1 MTDVKVPLALVAA
14 MVAQVIAGTW
24 YFAEQAHKIDVLV
37 DQIAILDE
45 VVLTLEADNQA
56 LITFATFTEN
66 KWAEAYSEDM
76 TYVRVFGT
84 KPAKEN

>member
-1 MTDVKVPLALVAA
+1 MADVKVPLALVAA

-37 DQIAILDE
+37 NQIAVLDE

-66 KWAEAYSEDM
+66 KWAEAYSEDL
-76 TYVRVFGT
+76 TYVRAFGT
-84 KPAKEN
+84 KPVQED

>member
-1 MTDVKVPLALVAA
+1 MADIKLPLALVVA

-24 YFAEQAHKIDVLV
+24 YFAEQSHKIDVLV
-37 DQIAILDE
+37 EQLAVLDE

-76 TYVRVFGT
+76 TYVRTFGT
-84 KPAKEN
+84 KPAQEN